1 MSKIVI
7 AEDDDAMREFL
18 AQALSRRGHSVST
31 ASNGAEALRAIEGCD
46 LLLTDVRMPGV
57 DGVSLARCVA
67 SEYPETAVIFVTGFA
82 HEVRHEPS
90 LDNLKLDVLSKPFQL
105 NDLVQAVDRMLA
117 A

>member
-18 AQALSRRGHSVST
+18 AQALARRGHSVST
-31 ASNGAEALRAIEGCD
+31 ASNGAEALEAIEGCD

-57 DGVSLARCVA
+57 DGVTLARCVA
-67 SEYPETAVIFVTGFA
+67 REHPETAVIFVTGFA
-82 HEVRHEPS
+82 NELQREPYLES
-90 LDNLKLDVLSKPFQL
+90 LKLDILPKPFKL
-105 NDLVQAVDRMLA
+105 NELVQAVDRMLA

>member
-82 HEVRHEPS
+82 NEVRHEPS
-90 LDNLKLDVLSKPFQL
+90 LDSLKLDVLSKPFQL